1 VRPRDFKCMRSIHT
15 MLNEQ
20 CDGIMSSEYAL
31 HYNKYVID
39 YCETTPKDDQM
50 LIQGVIHL
58 VCGVSSEDD
67 YR

>member
-1 VRPRDFKCMRSIHT
+1 